1 MVRSSLEHKLKGHGM
16 DYYYYYLNMF
26 LDVYM

>member
-16 DYYYYYLNMF
+16 DYYYYLNMF